1 MPKEMRIMS
10 KRIKLGALLL
20 VFVLAVSVFTGCAA
34 NKSSN
39 DGVTSEPG
47 YPQEMPAEAP
57 SAPAPMPEPIMEE
70 SKGGDYGLGSNG
82 TGSIEPDKII
92 TTVYLGAETTEF
104 DESLES
110 LYSLIQQAGG
120 YLASSNIYYGSYY
133 EGTQY
138 RNGEFSIRIPRDK
151 VNQFRTQLPEIGNI
165 TSEST
170 SKEDVTRYYR
180 DTESR
185 LNVLTIKEERLLSLL
200 EKAEKIEDIIAL
212 ENQLS
217 EVIYEKENLKATLIN
232 LDDRI
237 DYSTFNLTLR
247 EVAKVTTTETVETTF
262 MDRVR
267 NAFDNSLYQFVR
279 SAENFAIFLIYN
291 GPFLLVLLIVFFVLY
306 LIVRSI
312 IRKLFG
318 KSKRAEAPKFKEPP
332 KEAPKEENKE

>member
-1 MPKEMRIMS
+1 MS
-10 KRIKLGALLL
+10 KRIRLGALML
-20 VFVLAVSVFTGCAA
+20 VFVLSLAIFSGCSA
-34 NKSSN
+34 KRSSN

-57 SAPAPMPEPIMEE
+57 SAPAPTPMPSEE
-70 SKGGDYGLGSNG
+70 SKGGDNG
-82 TGSIEPDKII
+82 FGRDTGGSIEPDKII
-92 TTVYLGAETTEF
+92 TTVYLSAETTEF
-104 DESLES
+104 DKSLDS
-110 LYSLIQQAGG
+110 LYSLIQQSGG
-120 YLASSNIYYGSYY
+120 YLANSNIYYGSYY
-133 EGTQY
+133 QGTNY

-200 EKAEKIEDIIAL
+200 ERAEKIEDIIAL

-237 DYSTFNLTLR
+237 DYSTFNINLR
-247 EVAKVTTTETVETTF
+247 EVAKVTTTETIETTF

-267 NAFDNSLYQFVR
+267 NAFDNSLYQFIR
-279 SAENFAIFLIYN
+279 SAENFVIFIIYN
-291 GPFLLVLLIVFFVLY
+291 GPMLLLLLVLLII
-306 LIVRSI
+306 IVMVIKRI
-312 IRKLFG
+312 IRRLFG
-318 KSKRAEAPKFKEPP
+318 KSKKIEAPRIQEPP
-332 KEAPKEENKE
+332 KKENTEENKE

>member
-1 MPKEMRIMS
+1 MS
-10 KRIKLGALLL
+10 KRIKYGALLL
-20 VFVLAVSVFTGCAA
+20 VFILAVSVFTGCSAR
-34 NKSSN
+34 KSSN

-57 SAPAPMPEPIMEE
+57 SAPAPMPVPTEE
-70 SKGGDYGLGSNG
+70 SKGGDNDFGSDW

-104 DESLES
+104 DKSLES
-110 LYSLIQQAGG
+110 LYSLIQKAGG

-138 RNGEFSIRIPRDK
+138 RSGDFSIRIPRDK

-180 DTESR
+180 DTEAR

-237 DYSTFNLTLR
+237 DYSTFNINLR

-262 MDRVR
+262 MDRVK
-267 NAFDNSLYQFVR
+267 NAFDNSLYQFIR
-279 SAENFAIFLIYN
+279 SAENFVIFIIYN
-291 GPFLLVLLIVFFVLY
+291 GPMLILLLVFFVV
-306 LIVRSI
+306 IIMVIKRI
-312 IRKLFG
+312 IRRLFG
-318 KSKRAEAPKFKEPP
+318 KSRRIETPKVQEPLKKENS
-332 KEAPKEENKE
+332 EENKE

>member
-1 MPKEMRIMS
+1 MS
-10 KRIKLGALLL
+10 KRIKYGALLL
-20 VFVLAVSVFTGCAA
+20 VFILSVSVFTGCSAR
-34 NKSSN
+34 KSSN
-39 DGVTSEPG
+39 YGVTSEPG

-57 SAPAPMPEPIMEE
+57 SMPMPEPIVEE
-70 SKGGDYGLGSNG
+70 SKDGDYGLGSDMG
-82 TGSIEPDKII
+82 GSIEPDKII

-104 DESLES
+104 DKSLES

-133 EGTQY
+133 EGSQY
-138 RNGEFSIRIPRDK
+138 RNGDFSIRIPRDK

-180 DTESR
+180 DTEAR

-237 DYSTFNLTLR
+237 DYSTFNISLR

-279 SAENFAIFLIYN
+279 SSENFVIFLIYN
-291 GPFLLVLLIVFFVLY
+291 GPLLIILLVLFVVIIVV
-306 LIVRSI
+306 IKRI
-312 IRKLFG
+312 IRRLFG
-318 KSKRAEAPKFKEPP
+318 KIRKIEAPKVQEPP
-332 KEAPKEENKE
+332 KKENTEENKE